1 MPGFTRREIKRT
13 FVRMLEEKPYSE
25 ITVKELIKQCGIS
38 RSAFYYHFPDLPSV
52 IDEIVQDEIGELL
65 RRYPSVESVDQC
77 LDAMMN
83 TILARRRTYLHVY
96 RSVSREVLEKH
107 LLSTCGQ
114 FVSSYV
120 DTVLGEHTLSEEE
133 RAMTVQHYKCLL
145 FGFIVDWLEEGLK
158 QEKAEE
164 YRMILKLN
172 GGGPEESIRNGE

>member
-1 MPGFTRREIKRT
+1 
-13 FVRMLEEKPYSE
+13 MLEERPYSE
-25 ITVKELIKQCGIS
+25 ITVKELIKECGIS

-52 IDEIVQDEIGELL
+52 IDEIVQDEISELL
-65 RRYPSVESVDQC
+65 RRYPTVESVDQC

-96 RSVSREVLEKH
+96 RSVSREMLERH
-107 LLSTCGQ
+107 LLSTCGR

-120 DTVLGEHTLSEEE
+120 NTVLGDHTLSEEE

-158 QEKAEE
+158 PEKAEE
-164 YRMILKLN
+164 YKQILKLN
-172 GGGPEESIRNGE
+172 GSGPVEVFRNV